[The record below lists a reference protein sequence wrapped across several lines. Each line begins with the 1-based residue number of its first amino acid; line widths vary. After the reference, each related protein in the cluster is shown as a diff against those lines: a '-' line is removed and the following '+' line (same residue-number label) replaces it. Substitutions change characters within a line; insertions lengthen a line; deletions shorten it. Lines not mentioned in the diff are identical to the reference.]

1 MPSYT
6 TSKPTEGGAS
16 FLVEPG
22 EYELRLIDAKESMS
36 QAGNEMLELTHRIIL
51 PDGSEGP
58 KVYDRLV
65 FTEKAMWR
73 VDQYVAACGKHPG
86 EGQTL
91 DLYPSLMFG
100 WTCRAKLKVG
110 EYNNKKRNEIEE
122 YLIDESTIGAV
133 AGQEKEDEVPF

>member
-6 TSKPTEGGAS
+6 TAKPTEGGGS

-36 QAGNEMLELTHRIIL
+36 QAGNEMLELAHRIMM
-51 PDGSEGP
+51 PDGTEGP

-86 EGQTL
+86 EGQTF

-100 WTCRAKLKVG
+100 WTCRAKLKVD
-110 EYNNKKRNEIEE
+110 EYNGKKRNQVEE
-122 YLIDESTIGAV
+122 YLIDETTIGAQPG
-133 AGQEKEDEVPF
+133 AKEEDAVPF

>member
-6 TSKPTEGGAS
+6 TSTPTAGGAS
-16 FLVEPG
+16 FVVEPG
-22 EYELRLIDAKESMS
+22 EYELRLIDARESVS
-36 QAGNEMLELTHRIIL
+36 KAGNEMIELTHRIML
-51 PDGSEGP
+51 PDGTEGP
-58 KVYDRLV
+58 KVFDRLV

-86 EGQTL
+86 EGQSL

-110 EYNNKKRNEIEE
+110 VYNDKQRNEVEE
-122 YLIDESTIGAV
+122 YLIDPTTVGVSPGP
-133 AGQEKEDEVPF
+133 EDDEPF